1 MITVLSPAK
10 SLDFDRE
17 CSFPKTTVPVF
28 TDHSKK
34 LAENLKKK
42 SPDDLIQLMN
52 ISEKL
57 AYLNAERFQVWKYP
71 YDDENTKPAI
81 FAFDG
86 DVYDGLEAATFSH
99 DDLEYAQK
107 HLRIL
112 SGLYGVLRP
121 LDLIMPYRL
130 EMGTKLK
137 TGKNKDLYGFWKGS
151 ITRHINES
159 MEKTGSRVLVN
170 LASNEYF
177 SAIESDKVQGTIFK
191 PVFKDKKGK
200 EYKIISFWAKKAR
213 GAMASFILKNRIENP
228 QELRAFDALGY
239 LYNENLSN
247 EKELV
252 FTRS

>member
-10 SLDFDRE
+10 SLDFERA
-17 CSFPKTTVPVF
+17 CSFPKPSEPVF
-28 TDHSKK
+28 PEYSKK

-42 SPDDLIQLMN
+42 GPDDLIRLMN

-57 AYLNAERFQVWKYP
+57 ALLNAERFQAWKYP

-86 DVYDGLEAATFSH
+86 DVYDGLEAVSFSH
-99 DDLEYAQK
+99 DDLEYSQS

-137 TGKNKDLYGFWKGS
+137 TGKNEDLYSFWKENV
-151 ITRHINES
+151 TRHMNES
-159 MEKTGSRVLVN
+159 LGAAKTDILVN

-177 SAIESDKVQGTIFK
+177 SAIESNRVNGNIIK

-200 EYKIISFWAKKAR
+200 EFKIISFWAKKAR
-213 GAMASFILKNRIENP
+213 GAMAAFIIKNRIENP
-228 QELRAFDALGY
+228 DDLRAFDGLGY
-239 LYNENLSN
+239 IYNENLSN